1 MDELRKNASN
11 EELND
16 ERRDY
21 CDLSNDE
28 ENDDD
33 YGYCEFDDD
42 EDDDGLEPENYP
54 LDDYDRYHDESEYEK
69 YISIREGFSY
79 ESDLLRIDIS
89 GSKEDIIAVIKS
101 CFDLYD
107 RVGLNIEEIDPDTDP
122 ELVVP
127 SYIMRSLECEYVHV
141 PSDNRKLLK
150 KLKRAGI
157 HDYMELTEALI
168 RRRSLFSKEEYRDLS
183 DFIESTLELDS
194 FVRIA
199 KEYKFRIPSCHTDD
213 DIEAVLNWPLS
224 AKSKSV
230 YRLIDKYWLTEIMAF
245 DIAPAKNARCTI
257 EKLINHDIK
266 TYGQLMKATMVKS
279 FDDVLGE
286 CDPMYQEDESKS
298 SINGILSIF
307 SPEFIR
313 EVSYRIHDDDNLE
326 VL

>member
-1 MDELRKNASN
+1 MDELRKNA
-11 EELND
+11 ND
-16 ERRDY
+16 EYSDY
-21 CDLSNDE
+21 CSRYDDD

-33 YGYCEFDDD
+33 YGYCEFYDDEHDD
-42 EDDDGLEPENYP
+42 EDADGLEPENYP
-54 LDDYDRYHDESEYEK
+54 LDDYDRYHEESEYEK
-69 YISIREGFSY
+69 YISIREGYSY

-107 RVGLNIEEIDPDTDP
+107 RVGFSIEEIDPDTDP

-127 SYIMRSLECEYVHV
+127 SYIICSLEHEYAQV
-141 PSDNRKLLK
+141 PSDDRKLLK

-157 HDYMELTEALI
+157 HDYMELIEALI
-168 RRRSLFSKEEYRDLS
+168 RRRSLFSKGEYEELS
-183 DFIESTLELDS
+183 CFIKITLQLDS
-194 FVRIA
+194 FMRSA
-199 KEYKFRIPSCHTDD
+199 EEYKFRIPDCHTDE

-257 EKLINHDIK
+257 EKLMAHDIK
-266 TYGQLMKATMVKS
+266 TYGQLMKATMRRS
-279 FDDVLGE
+279 FDSVLSE
-286 CDPMYQEDESKS
+286 CDPMYRKDESKS

-313 EVSYRIHDDDNLE
+313 EVSHRVHDDDNLE